1 VLNRGIA
8 QVRYPLDFALLYLVG
23 TVSIAAGAFVASRYD
38 LPPLDEEPRSPFVRY
53 LAEGL
58 RGYARNRSLV
68 VLWLAYLLWY
78 VALGGMSNLS
88 LYTRAA
94 VGRDPKDLSGVIL
107 ALRFGCKS
115 LGGWALG
122 VIALR
127 SGIRAPLLAT
137 VLLLGGAALWAW
149 SVPGYGFLL
158 AFGLMGAG
166 ELGGAYFPNYLL
178 SLSSAAE
185 GPRNLSLLNLVTP
198 ASAVG
203 PVLHGALTEAFGFRS
218 SFALGGLMAATALA
232 LVLRLPRVS
241 RLQR

>member
-1 VLNRGIA
+1 
-8 QVRYPLDFALLYLVG
+8 
-23 TVSIAAGAFVASRYD
+23 
-38 LPPLDEEPRSPFVRY
+38 
-53 LAEGL
+53 
-58 RGYARNRSLV
+58 
-68 VLWLAYLLWY
+68 
-78 VALGGMSNLS
+78 MSNLS

-158 AFGLMGAG
+158 AFRIRHSPQFTYYNKIQRLGNWQGQL
-166 ELGGAYFPNYLL
+166 LGGHEAPPAELL
-178 SLSSAAE
+178 EQSDA
-185 GPRNLSLLNLVTP
+185 LL
-198 ASAVG
+198 G
-203 PVLHGALTEAFGFRS
+203 
-218 SFALGGLMAATALA
+218 
-232 LVLRLPRVS
+232 
-241 RLQR
+241 